1 MTTVDAKD
9 ESRSSKRYA
18 GIGEAMNFVTGDLK
32 AHRMWCDRHN
42 KAGFPA
48 IDAAIEVVDAVTET
62 RLLDGPIEVLCE
74 FDAYSGIHAR
84 YVFELDWELN
94 ALGPTTRKK

>member
-1 MTTVDAKD
+1 MAPATMADPTKG
-9 ESRSSKRYA
+9 K
-18 GIGEAMNFVTGDLK
+18 EACLGPPVRGLSMSVV
-32 AHRMWCDRHN
+32 
-42 KAGFPA
+42 
-48 IDAAIEVVDAVTET
+48 DAAIEAVDAVTET